1 MKIGFF
7 VFPKFQLL
15 DLAGPLA
22 AFEIAQRFYAA
33 PYEIEVVSLEGGL
46 ITSSLGTEIMSRK
59 LSSGTYDTLIVSG
72 GDDMNTVCQN
82 RAIVD
87 ALTQKAAMV
96 RRMASICTG
105 AYLLAE
111 TGLLKN
117 RKVTTHWR
125 FAGIFKDKHPT
136 IQLDPDKIFIQ
147 DGKFWSSAGI
157 TAGIDLALALLEDDV
172 GEDIARLVAQD
183 LVVYYRRPG
192 GQSQYSTLLE
202 VDARSERVSMA
213 MNYARQNLQ
222 EPFTVEDLAEAA
234 NLSPRQ
240 FARVFKEE
248 TGQTPAK
255 AVERLRAEAARIRIE
270 DHPSESFQEIADVT
284 GFGDVERMRRT
295 FVRLFDRSPQAI
307 RRQSKNKS

>member
-22 AFEIAQRFYAA
+22 AFEIAQRFYDA
-33 PYEIEVVSLEGGL
+33 PYKIEVVSIDGGM
-46 ITSSLGTEIMSRK
+46 IKNSLGTEIMSQK
-59 LSSGTYDTLIVSG
+59 LSGRRFDTLIVMG
-72 GDDMNTVCQN
+72 GDDMNEVCQN
-82 RAIVD
+82 QATKD
-87 ALTQKAAMV
+87 ALKRHAATV

-111 TGLLKN
+111 TGLLKG

-125 FAGIFKDKHPT
+125 FAGILRDKHPD
-136 IQLDPDKIFIQ
+136 ILLDPDKIFIK

-157 TAGIDLALALLEDDV
+157 SAGIDLSLALLEDDV
-172 GEDIARLVAQD
+172 GEDTAKLVAQD

-192 GQSQYSTLLE
+192 GQSQYSALLE

-213 MNYARQNLQ
+213 MNYARQNLN
-222 EPFTVEDLAEAA
+222 EAFTVEDLAHAA

-255 AVERLRAEAARIRIE
+255 AVEQLRAETARVRIE
-270 DHPSESFQEIADVT
+270 NNPSESFSEIAEIT
-284 GFGDVERMRRT
+284 GFGDVERMRRC
-295 FVRLFDRSPQAI
+295 FVRLFGASPQAI
-307 RRQSKNKS
+307 RRSLRSS